1 MYKLDRNLTVIV
13 RLRDNAYIPKEP
25 GNTDYAAYRQWLSGG
40 NTPEPAD
47 VPPSIIQLVS
57 PRQIRQALTATGL
70 RASVEAAVAA
80 GEQDVKD
87 WWEFSTAFDR
97 LHPSVIEMGAALEQS
112 AEALDALWAL
122 AESL

>member
-1 MYKLDRNLTVIV
+1 LADK
-13 RLRDNAYIPKEP
+13 ASIPNDP
-25 GNTDYAAYRQWLSGG
+25 ANTDYAAFLQWLSEG

-47 VPPSIIQLVS
+47 IPPVIIQPVS
-57 PRQIRQALTATGL
+57 PRQIRQALTAVGL

-80 GEQDVKD
+80 GDQDVKD

-97 LHPSVIEMGAALEQS
+97 LHPAVVEMGAALEQS
-112 AEALDALWAL
+112 PEALDALWAL

>member
-1 MYKLDRNLTVIV
+1 MYKLINQTSVLRLT
-13 RLRDNAYIPKEP
+13 DKAFIPADP
-25 GNTDYAAYRQWLSGG
+25 ANIDYAAYLQWLSEG

-47 VPPSIIQLVS
+47 IPLVIIQPVS

-80 GEQDVKD
+80 SEQDVKD

-97 LHPSVIEMGAALEQS
+97 LHPAVVAMGAALEQS
-112 AEALDALWAL
+112 PEALDALWAL